1 MLLILI
7 AGLSIA
13 LVIEHRERELSEQLA
28 LAREQRALAEARRAE
43 DLARHV
49 QAQLRK
55 ALDEAKN
62 STPPPTGGAPGRT
75 SAEVGR

>member
-7 AGLSIA
+7 VGLSIA
-13 LVIEHRERELSEQLA
+13 LVIEHRKRELSEQLA
-28 LAREQRALAEARRAE
+28 FAREQRALAEARRAE
-43 DLARHV
+43 DLAQHV

-62 STPPPTGGAPGRT
+62 STPPRTGETPRRATNPK
-75 SAEVGR
+75 